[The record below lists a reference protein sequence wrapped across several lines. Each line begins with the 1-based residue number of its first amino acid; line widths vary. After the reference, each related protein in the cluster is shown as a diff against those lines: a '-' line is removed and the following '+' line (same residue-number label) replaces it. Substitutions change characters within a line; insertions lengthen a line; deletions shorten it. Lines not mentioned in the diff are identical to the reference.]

1 MSEAYIVDIIRTP
14 IVRVRRDGSSYT
26 TVHPADLLAVP
37 LRALVERTGFDPVLV
52 DDVIGGCVTQI
63 GRQSNNITRSAVLAA
78 GYPQSVPATTVD
90 RQCGSSMQ
98 SVVFGAQGVQAGAY
112 DLVIGAGVESMS
124 TTAMFSNKNGE
135 DPFGP
140 AVMDRYQGG
149 GLVEQGIS
157 AELVA
162 ARWGLSREAMDAYS
176 VQSHQRAAG
185 AQAAG
190 LLAQQIVP
198 VTLADGTVISAD
210 DGIRADSTV
219 ETLAGLK
226 PAFVNDDAKLR
237 FPEIEW
243 SVTAG
248 NASQISDGA
257 SAVLI
262 VSEQMLKTL
271 GLKPRARIVASSVI
285 GDDPVEMLSAI
296 IPVTNKTLAKA
307 GLKLSDIDAFEVNEA
322 FAAPALAWL
331 KDIGADT
338 EKVNQNGGAIAL
350 GHPLGASG
358 GRLMASLLTTLEAT
372 GGRYGFQTMCEA
384 GGLANGLIIERL

>member
-26 TVHPADLLAVP
+26 TVHPADLMAIP
-37 LRALVERTGFDPVLV
+37 LRALVERNGFDPALV

-63 GRQSNNITRSAVLAA
+63 GRQSNNITRSAVLSA
-78 GYPQSVPATTVD
+78 GFPQSVPATTVD

-140 AVMDRYQGG
+140 AVTARFAGG

-157 AELVA
+157 AELIA

-176 VQSHQRAAG
+176 VQSHQRAAA
-185 AQAAG
+185 AQVAG
-190 LLAQQIVP
+190 LLAKQIVP

-210 DGIRADSTV
+210 DGIRADSSV

-226 PAFVNDDAKLR
+226 PAFVNDEAKLR

-285 GDDPVEMLSAI
+285 GDDPIEMLSAI
-296 IPVTNKTLAKA
+296 IPVTKKTLDKA
-307 GLKLSDIDAFEVNEA
+307 GLQLSDIDAFEVNEA

-331 KDIGADT
+331 KDIGVDGD
-338 EKVNQNGGAIAL
+338 KVNQHGGAIAL

-358 GRLMASLLTTLEAT
+358 GRLLASLLTTLEAT

-384 GGLANGLIIERL
+384 GGQANGLIIERL

>member
-14 IVRVRRDGSSYT
+14 IVRVRRDGSSFT
-26 TVHPADLLAVP
+26 NVHPADLMAVP
-37 LRALVERTGFDPVLV
+37 LRALVERNGFDPVLI

-63 GRQSNNITRSAVLAA
+63 GRQSNNITRSAVLSA
-78 GYPQSVPATTVD
+78 GFPQSVPATTVD

-124 TTAMFSNKNGE
+124 TTTMFSNKNGE

-140 AVMDRYQGG
+140 AVTARYAGG

-176 VQSHQRAAG
+176 LQSHQRAAA

-190 LLAQQIVP
+190 LLAKQIVP

-210 DGIRADSTV
+210 DGIRADSSL
-219 ETLAGLK
+219 EGLAALK
-226 PAFVNDDAKLR
+226 PAFVNDEAKLR

-257 SAVLI
+257 SAVMI

-271 GLKPRARIVASSVI
+271 GLKPRARIVASSII
-285 GDDPVEMLSAI
+285 GDDPVEMLSAV

-331 KDIGADT
+331 KDIGADI

-358 GRLMASLLTTLEAT
+358 GRLLASLLTTLETT

>member
-37 LRALVERTGFDPVLV
+37 LRALVERNGFDPVLV

-176 VQSHQRAAG
+176 VQSHQRAAA

-190 LLAQQIVP
+190 
-198 VTLADGTVISAD
+198 
-210 DGIRADSTV
+210 RAVAASSTQGVVVVVVAGGGGVGVMV
-219 ETLAGLK
+219 EVLSGCSQPREGEGGGAVELVGGYVDQ
-226 PAFVNDDAKLR
+226 PRRLR
-237 FPEIEW
+237 KG
-243 SVTAG
+243 VVLRRAG
-248 NASQISDGA
+248 NKRSI
-257 SAVLI
+257 
-262 VSEQMLKTL
+262 
-271 GLKPRARIVASSVI
+271 
-285 GDDPVEMLSAI
+285 
-296 IPVTNKTLAKA
+296 
-307 GLKLSDIDAFEVNEA
+307 
-322 FAAPALAWL
+322 
-331 KDIGADT
+331 
-338 EKVNQNGGAIAL
+338 
-350 GHPLGASG
+350 
-358 GRLMASLLTTLEAT
+358 
-372 GGRYGFQTMCEA
+372 Y
-384 GGLANGLIIERL
+384 

>member
-1 MSEAYIVDIIRTP
+1 MSEAYIVDIVRTP
-14 IVRVRRDGSSYT
+14 IAKMRKGGSAITSM
-26 TVHPADLLAVP
+26 HPADLMAVP
-37 LRALVERTGFDPVLV
+37 LRALVERNGFDPALI

-63 GRQSNNITRSAVLAA
+63 GRQSNNIMRSAVLSA
-78 GYPQSVPATTVD
+78 GFPQTVPATTVD

-124 TTAMFSNKNGE
+124 TTTIFSNKNGE

-140 AVMDRYQGG
+140 AVAARYGG
-149 GLVEQGIS
+149 GLIDQGIS
-157 AELVA
+157 AELIA
-162 ARWGLSREAMDAYS
+162 ARWGLSREAMDTYS
-176 VQSHQRAAG
+176 VQSHQRAAA

-190 LLAQQIVP
+190 LLARQIVP

-210 DGIRADSTV
+210 DGIRAESTL
-219 ETLAGLK
+219 EALAGLK
-226 PAFVNDDAKLR
+226 SAFANDESKLR
-237 FPEIEW
+237 FPEIQW

-262 VSEQMLKTL
+262 VSERMLTTL

-285 GDDPVEMLSAI
+285 GDDPLVMLTAI
-296 IPVTNKTLAKA
+296 IPVTNMILSKA
-307 GLKLSDIDAFEVNEA
+307 GLQLSDIDAFEVNEA
-322 FAAPALAWL
+322 FASPVLAWL
-331 KDIGADT
+331 KDVGADGD
-338 EKVNQNGGAIAL
+338 KVNQHGGAIAL

-358 GRLMASLLTTLEAT
+358 GRLLASLLTTLEAT

-384 GGLANGLIIERL
+384 GGQANAVIIERL

>member
-37 LRALVERTGFDPVLV
+37 LRALVERNGFDPVLV

-176 VQSHQRAAG
+176 VQSHQRAAA

-331 KDIGADT
+331 KDIGADI